1 MRTSLLI
8 LCIVALAGCP
18 DPAKDKSKAT
28 VTPATKTTAA
38 ALADLPPLANATP
51 LAFSNDGST
60 VAFTGA
66 KVTGTHEGGFNAF
79 RGVLEVVEND
89 LTKSRVRVDL
99 EMGSVFS
106 DSGKLTG
113 HLKSPD
119 FFGVEQFPV
128 TRFVSTSLK
137 KVDGARYDVTGDLTL
152 HGVTKSISFPA
163 DITLTDAG
171 ADVTAEFALNR
182 KDFGIVYPGKPDD
195 LIADNV
201 LLKLSV
207 HAKK

>member
-28 VTPATKTTAA
+28 VAPATKTTAA
-38 ALADLPPLANATP
+38 ALADLPPLANAT
-51 LAFSNDGST
+51 AFTFSNDGST

-66 KVTGTHEGGFNAF
+66 KVTGKHEGGFKAF
-79 RGVLEVVEND
+79 KGALEVVEND

-106 DSGKLTG
+106 DSEKLTG

-137 KVDGARYDVTGDLTL
+137 KAEGARYDVTGDLTL

>member
-66 KVTGTHEGGFNAF
+66 KVTGTHEGGFTAF

>member
-1 MRTSLLI
+1 MRTSLLS

-18 DPAKDKSKAT
+18 DPAKDKTKAT
-28 VTPATKTTAA
+28 VAPATKTTAS
-38 ALADLPPLANATP
+38 ALADLPPLANAT
-51 LAFSNDGST
+51 AFTFSSEGST

-66 KVTGTHEGGFNAF
+66 KVTGKHEGGFKAF
-79 RGVLEVVEND
+79 KGALEVVEND
-89 LTKSRVRVDL
+89 LSKSRVRVDL

-106 DSGKLTG
+106 DSEKLTG

-128 TRFVSTSLK
+128 ARFVSTSLK
-137 KVDGARYDVTGDLTL
+137 KAEGARHEVTGDLTL
-152 HGVTKSISFPA
+152 HGVTKSITFPA

>member
-1 MRTSLLI
+1 MRTSLLL

-28 VTPATKTTAA
+28 VAPATKTTAA

-66 KVTGTHEGGFNAF
+66 KVTGKHEGGFNAF

>member
-28 VTPATKTTAA
+28 VAQATKTTAA

-66 KVTGTHEGGFNAF
+66 KVTGKHEGGFSAF